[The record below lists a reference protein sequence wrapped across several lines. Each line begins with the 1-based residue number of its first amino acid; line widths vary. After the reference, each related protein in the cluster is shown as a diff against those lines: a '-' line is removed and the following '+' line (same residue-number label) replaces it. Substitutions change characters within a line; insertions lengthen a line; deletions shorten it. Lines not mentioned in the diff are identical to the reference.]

1 MIGAMV
7 DQRVLEELAR
17 QYFPMLYDHFEQ
29 LQFKVALV
37 ALPWFL
43 TLFINY
49 TPLEVHI
56 APKLSA
62 LTNTRSD
69 NIEDIGCPFLREL

>member
-7 DQRVLEELAR
+7 DQRVLEELAS
-17 QYFPMLYDHFEQ
+17 QYFPKLYDHFEK

-37 ALPWFL
+37 ALPGFL

-49 TPLEVHI
+49 TPLEVRHCNT
-56 APKLSA
+56 LYYFL
-62 LTNTRSD
+62 LTKTCRQ
-69 NIEDIGCPFLREL
+69 R